1 VEGGAVTSDQR
12 VLRAIL
18 LYRHINGHS
27 PSMREI
33 ADLTGLSKSWVH
45 SIVVRLW
52 GERQIRYSPGK
63 RRSIMVNQHA

>member
-1 VEGGAVTSDQR
+1 MTSEQR

-18 LYRHINGHS
+18 LYQHINGRA

-33 ADLTGLSKSWVH
+33 AELTGLSKSWVH

-52 GERQIRYSPGK
+52 GEDQIRYRPGTS
-63 RRSIMVNQHA
+63 RSIMVNQHA